1 MADPP
6 IDEQAARDQFPQL
19 AWALDI
25 PDVRNILIFAAAA
38 GWDSGRLQGALST
51 TDWWKKTSASERLWT
66 QLLHQDPASAQ
77 QRIIEEQTKVQNMA
91 KQFGLTNLGKNAL
104 FELTN
109 NKIRFDW
116 SDEQMAKEFGRHLR
130 NYQKVA
136 GRLPTGAAD
145 AFAERVRQRGADF
158 LIKVNRKT
166 AENFA
171 LRQIEGSIND
181 EYLES
186 YFTNLAQAK
195 YGWMA
200 DEISAGATPAEY
212 FAPHKQRIA
221 DLLEVSP
228 DEIDLL
234 DEKFSPITNYRD
246 PETGKARGMNLAE
259 AENWARRQESWRR
272 TDNARQATATLTN
285 KVLETF
291 GKVST

>member
-6 IDEQAARDQFPQL
+6 IDEQAAREQYPQL

-25 PDVRNILIFAAAA
+25 PDVRNVLIWAAAA
-38 GWDSGRLQGALST
+38 GWDAGRLQGALSQ
-51 TDWWKKTSASERLWT
+51 TDWWKKTAASERLWT
-66 QLLHQDPASAQ
+66 QLLHQDPASARA
-77 QRIIEEQTKVQNMA
+77 RIVEETTIVGNLA
-91 KQFGLTNLGKNAL
+91 RQFGLTNMNKNAL
-104 FELTN
+104 FEMAV

-116 SDEQMAKEFGRHLR
+116 TDEQVSKEFGRHLR
-130 NYQKVA
+130 AYRKFT

-158 LIKVNRKT
+158 LIRVDRKT
-166 AENFA
+166 AENLA
-171 LRQIEGSIND
+171 IRQIEGGVNE

-195 YGWMA
+195 YSWMA

-221 DLLEVSP
+221 ELLEQSP

-234 DEKFSPITNYRD
+234 DTKFADITNYRD
-246 PETGKARGMNLAE
+246 PETGKARGMTLAE
-259 AENWARRQESWRR
+259 AENWARRQEGWAR
-272 TDNARQATATLTN
+272 TDNAREKGASLTN
-285 KVLETF
+285 RILETF
-291 GKVST
+291 GKVSR

>member
-6 IDEQAARDQFPQL
+6 IDEQAARDQYPQL

-25 PDVRNILIFAAAA
+25 PDVRNVLIFAAAA
-38 GWDSGRLQGALST
+38 GWDSGRLQGALSQ
-51 TDWWKKTSASERLWT
+51 TDWWKKTAASDRLWT
-66 QLLHQDPASAQ
+66 QLLHQDPASAR
-77 QRIIEEQTKVQNMA
+77 QRIIEESTKLQNMA
-91 KQFGLTNLGKNAL
+91 RQFGLTNFGKNEA
-104 FELTN
+104 FAMTVA
-109 NKIRFDW
+109 KIRFDW
-116 SDEQMAKEFGRHLR
+116 TDEQVAKEFGRHLR
-130 NYQKVA
+130 AYQKFT

-166 AENFA
+166 AEKFA
-171 LRQIEGSIND
+171 IRQIEGSVND

-221 DLLEVSP
+221 ELLEQSP

-234 DEKFSPITNYRD
+234 DERFSPVTNYRD
-246 PETGKARGMNLAE
+246 PETGKARGMTLNE
-259 AENWARRQESWRR
+259 AENWARRQDGWGR
-272 TDNARQATATLTN
+272 TDNAREKGASLTN
-285 KVLETF
+285 RILETF
-291 GKVST
+291 GKVAR